1 MQLVLRPPTAILIN
15 HHGQQLEFSIAG
27 TNSYQSTQLVNIV
40 QDDQGKPYNPFQ
52 DLNDY
57 ILTLDKK
64 QRDEL
69 FAIYEGVADQFTE
82 ILSLDELKDYLTTA
96 FEKIYSIITIENINA
111 WMSENDRVKIPTTI
125 EDNISSHY
133 QEERTYTPEKYK
145 GLISLSVGLKLA
157 LPIWGAVVRYITK
170 GTGVGRKEIHCAHL
184 LKKSTLIYSPQYDDF
199 VNFVVSTYEVG
210 KAKTDS
216 VLTGVGTEEQI
227 TLLPSACLVRKIAVS
242 PNLKSR
248 SAVTEAYNY
257 VVNQGPGHERKHPQI
272 KAKIVEK
279 GVPVEEQSLLE
290 TYKVKES
297 VSVGDLE
304 LITMFCENIPGLIK
318 TICPDITDEYVG
330 YAEEMWEKLKKDKF
344 ELEPQNLLLLQWFV
358 EGVPPQLIPHL
369 DPVGFI
375 ELIRFNFGKIE
386 DKEGN
391 LEDPESYQTHAKQA
405 LAAAL
410 FTALMYMG
418 YPQIALMV
426 TSRAI
431 DLDVDTSIGNSRR
444 QIPADIDAKL
454 DELFPIR
461 VSGMKEPTNMAK
473 DAIAQYFNA
482 YSGRTYRSIYTKR
495 FNNMVEDYIDR
506 DGNHYL
512 KPETPIVLAKIV
524 IAIYG
529 DN

>member
-1 MQLVLRPPTAILIN
+1 MQLILRPPTAIIIA

-40 QDDQGKPYNPFQ
+40 QDDQGKPYDPFK

-64 QRDEL
+64 LRDDL
-69 FAIYEGVADQFTE
+69 FHIFEGVADQFTE
-82 ILSLDELKDYLTTA
+82 ILSLEELKAYLTDA
-96 FEKIYSIITIENINA
+96 FKGIYDIVKIEDINK

-125 EDNISSHY
+125 EDNVSSHY

-272 KAKIVEK
+272 KAKLVEK

-297 VSVGDLE
+297 VSVGDIE
-304 LITMFCENIPGLIK
+304 LITMFCENFPGLIR
-318 TICPDITDEYVG
+318 TICPNITDDYIERG
-330 YAEEMWEKLKKDKF
+330 LEMWELLKRKDF
-344 ELEPQNLLLLQWFV
+344 ELEPQNLTLIQWYV
-358 EGVPPQLIPHL
+358 DGIPPQLIPHL
-369 DPVGFI
+369 DPRGFI
-375 ELIRFNFGKIE
+375 DLIRFNFSKLNDPSLG
-386 DKEGN
+386 
-391 LEDPESYQTHAKQA
+391 DPEQYQTHAKQA

-410 FTALMYMG
+410 FTALMFMG
-418 YPQIALMV
+418 YPAIALMV
-426 TSRAI
+426 TSRAV

-454 DELFPIR
+454 DELYPIR
-461 VSGMKEPTNMAK
+461 ISGMKEPLNMVK
-473 DAIAQYFNA
+473 DAISQYFNS
-482 YSGRTYRSIYTKR
+482 YSGRTYRSIYTTW
-495 FNNMVEDYIDR
+495 FNPMVEDYIDR

-512 KPETPIVLAKIV
+512 KPETPITLAKIV
-524 IAIYG
+524 IDIYG
-529 DN
+529 EK